1 MRVCVRT
8 SVCAYATCCLQLAA
22 TQIQRLFRGHMGR
35 QRFQRKKAWNA
46 TAPGPDRLKLGIKI
60 IENSKEAYDRQK
72 QEIEALQR
80 AQTRAETRVTTI
92 SSSLKESEED
102 LAVIH
107 KELLEI
113 DQVMLLSVT
122 LYTSSCYVIYVV
134 QLDRQLHD
142 LSEEKVKLES
152 SVDSLDSGLSRMSA
166 SDLQM
171 IAGKR
176 SKQLRDMNTL
186 EVRPYHCSPLIY
198 MLQMHLQL
206 SSSQKLILDK
216 KAERELKKQDL
227 EAEFAAV
234 FAEVKEKKT
243 ELKRLEGTIQ
253 EMEAQR
259 LRKDREFAR
268 LQVS

>member
-1 MRVCVRT
+1 M
-8 SVCAYATCCLQLAA
+8 
-22 TQIQRLFRGHMGR
+22 
-35 QRFQRKKAWNA
+35 
-46 TAPGPDRLKLGIKI
+46 GIKI

-176 SKQLRDMNTL
+176 SKQLRDMSTL
-186 EVRPYHCSPLIY
+186 EVHPYHCSPSID
-198 MLQMHLQL
+198 MLQM
-206 SSSQKLILDK
+206 
-216 KAERELKKQDL
+216 
-227 EAEFAAV
+227 
-234 FAEVKEKKT
+234 
-243 ELKRLEGTIQ
+243 
-253 EMEAQR
+253 
-259 LRKDREFAR
+259 
-268 LQVS
+268 